1 MMGLSL
7 LSLSRPNRHMKC
19 IVCPSVRKVLL
30 AKFFRSL
37 ARTHTHLFPA
47 PFRFF
52 TEKQIH
58 KVSQS
63 HLSLLLPG
71 PESVSSRSRMDGAKA
86 FFPFTTVTNVIAV
99 RDSGVVKGNPFPLTG
114 AVNQSTFYIPSPSPS
129 PSSSHPGTR
138 ACCRSGAQC
147 VIP

>member
-19 IVCPSVRKVLL
+19 IVCPWVRKVLL

-37 ARTHTHLFPA
+37 ARTPIYFPLHFA
-47 PFRFF
+47 FSPRNKS
-52 TEKQIH
+52 TKS
-58 KVSQS
+58 VS
-63 HLSLLLPG
+63 LSLLLLPG

-86 FFPFTTVTNVIAV
+86 FFPFTVTNVIAV

-129 PSSSHPGTR
+129 PSSSHPAAPER
-138 ACCRSGAQC
+138 AVGPERNA
-147 VIP
+147 